1 MAVKMIVCDIDG
13 TLVTDKEKVIP
24 LANIAALK
32 KAQAAGI
39 LVTIASG
46 RVPSS
51 LYDYAMTLGIIDNCQ
66 YVVGSNGGAVLNL
79 KTNEYV
85 YDEIISYEDTL
96 WAMAIVKK
104 FGYDFYLAPLDEQK
118 AFVSQKKVIEEDTFL
133 FRNSD
138 IKPELLDW
146 NNIPQMRKVVISCHD
161 EEKQNWLR
169 QQIAVS
175 ATLRTEVTGYGFIEI
190 IPKNVNKWQ
199 GILRLT
205 AALKDNANIHIDWDE
220 IMCFGDQMNDYE
232 MIKNAKYG
240 IALANATQQLKEV
253 ATAVTN
259 KDNNA
264 AGIAD
269 YLYQTILK

>member
-24 LANIAALK
+24 LVNIEALQK
-32 KAQAAGI
+32 IQAAGI

-51 LYDYAMTLGIIDNCQ
+51 LYDYAAALGIINNCQ

-79 KTNEYV
+79 KTGEYV
-85 YDEIISYEDTL
+85 YDEVISYKDTL
-96 WAMAIVKK
+96 WAMTIVKE
-104 FGYDFYLAPLDEQK
+104 FGYDFYLAPLDEHK
-118 AFVSQKKVIEEDTFL
+118 AFVSRKNVIEEDTFL

-138 IKPELLDW
+138 IKPEILDW

-161 EEKQNWLR
+161 ETKQNWLR

-175 ATLRTEVTGYGFIEI
+175 TTLRTEVTGYGFIEI

-240 IALANATQQLKEV
+240 IALANATPELKEI
-253 ATAVTN
+253 ATAVTR

>member
-1 MAVKMIVCDIDG
+1 MPVKMIVCDIDG
-13 TLVTDKEKVIP
+13 TLVTDKEKMIP
-24 LANIAALK
+24 LANIEALK

-51 LYDYAMTLGIIDNCQ
+51 LYDYAMALGIVDNCQ

-79 KTNEYV
+79 KTKEYV
-85 YDEIISYEDTL
+85 YDEVISYEDTL
-96 WAMAIVKK
+96 WAMAIVKT

-118 AFVSQKKVIEEDTFL
+118 AFVSRKNVIEEDTFL

-169 QQIAVS
+169 QQIVVS
-175 ATLRTEVTGYGFIEI
+175 PTLRTEVTGYGFIEI

-199 GILRLT
+199 GILRLI

-240 IALANATQQLKEV
+240 IALANATPQLKEI
-253 ATAVTN
+253 ATAVTR
-259 KDNNA
+259 KDNND

-269 YLYQTILK
+269 YLYHTILK